1 MPLIYQSPAQANVVF
16 EALSNTVSPA
26 TTAFR
31 AAVAYVTREGA
42 RRLVEE
48 LSARIGPTWPAIPK
62 TIVTCFDFGT
72 TEPGALEYLQN
83 NGFEVRIANLGAD
96 GAIRIMSNPSSF
108 HPKVYLAP
116 DDVTVHA
123 VIGSAN
129 LSRRALSVNTEAVT
143 AVDLDPA
150 DAEATWTEIAAN
162 SVELTPELLQA
173 YRDVRPQQ
181 RVAPPP
187 DEPPVP
193 PPAPPGALPVFR
205 DVVEAGGVN
214 PAEHQ
219 AFWVEVGGPSGGS
232 GNQLELPRR
241 AQRFFGYDFDDYDDD
256 HHTIGHP
263 VLTVGAA
270 QWNDRPLTWH
280 GNNRMER
287 INLPTTAQSGLVYA
301 HQVVLF
307 QRSGASFELTV
318 AAPGSARAERWREES
333 AAAGTLYRFS
343 GGSTRLCGLI

>member
-16 EALSNTVSPA
+16 EALSSAVSPA
-26 TTAFR
+26 TTSFR

-42 RRLVEE
+42 RRLVDE
-48 LSARIGPTWPAIPK
+48 LAARVGPTWPAIPK
-62 TIVTCFDFGT
+62 TLVTCFDFGT

-96 GAIRIMSNPSSF
+96 GAIRMFNPSSF

-143 AVDLDPA
+143 TVDITL
-150 DAEATWTEIAAN
+150 AEAETTWAEIAAN
-162 SVELTPELLQA
+162 SVELTAELLQA
-173 YRDVRPQQ
+173 FRDIRPQQ

-193 PPAPPGALPVFR
+193 PPAPPNALPVFR

-232 GNQLELPRR
+232 ANQLELPRR
-241 AQRFFGYDFDDYDDD
+241 AQRFFGYDFDDYDAN

-263 VLTVGAA
+263 VLTAGAG

-307 QRSGASFELTV
+307 QRSGASFEITV

-333 AAAGTLYRFS
+333 ASAETLYRFS
-343 GGSTRLCGLI
+343 GGSNRLCGLI